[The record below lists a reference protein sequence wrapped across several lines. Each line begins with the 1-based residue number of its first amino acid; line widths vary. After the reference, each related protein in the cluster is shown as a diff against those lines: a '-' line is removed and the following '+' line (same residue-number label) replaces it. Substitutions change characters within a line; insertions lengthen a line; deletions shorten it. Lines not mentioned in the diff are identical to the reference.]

1 MHSLLKFHHHLYFN
15 PLGEKSLYIFTEIY
29 RRIAVYSVLSRC
41 LFVQSE
47 EGYRKKTYCRDQI
60 IHISYGT
67 CIKTRYMYMRFL
79 KCVKDTVC
87 PQLFQFETY
96 LFSSVLCLSQRAKGP
111 RLWICRPGINCLWI
125 VSFLLLLLDSSTLA
139 PGFSS
144 LHIPTLM
151 TVCVSASV

>member
-47 EGYRKKTYCRDQI
+47 EGYRKKTYCCDQI

-67 CIKTRYMYMRFL
+67 CIKTKYMYMRFL
-79 KCVKDTVC
+79 KYVKDTVC
-87 PQLFQFETY
+87 PQLFQLKRIYSAQFCICHRGQKV
-96 LFSSVLCLSQRAKGP
+96 LFYGDADLG
-111 RLWICRPGINCLWI
+111 
-125 VSFLLLLLDSSTLA
+125 
-139 PGFSS
+139 
-144 LHIPTLM
+144 
-151 TVCVSASV
+151 